1 MILSNP
7 IVKEKSNGVLSV
19 ETSDGLG
26 HSFLITFDEN
36 RISISTKYDNDK
48 IKWVLG
54 LKVPRER
61 IDRLPFTSIAHNRL
75 NARFNDFDYQ
85 IQIDKGSL
93 SNKKET
99 DFAFII
105 HPDKDN
111 LVINLSTQ

>member
-1 MILSNP
+1 M
-7 IVKEKSNGVLSV
+7 SV

-26 HSFLITFDEN
+26 HSFLITFDEH

-61 IDRLPFTSIAHNRL
+61 IDRLPFTSISHNRL

-85 IQIDKGSL
+85 IQIDKGSF
-93 SNKKET
+93 SHKKET
-99 DFAFII
+99 DFV
-105 HPDKDN
+105 HH
-111 LVINLSTQ
+111 SS